1 MQTFPKENLA
11 GQYSNLPMDI
21 VHFGPGS
28 YKQISEELDKAG
40 VKNAVVITG
49 NSLATKT
56 DLVEKLKHTLGNR
69 CAGVFSNTIQHV
81 HRDSVINA
89 AAFSREKGADCII
102 SFGGGTPNDTAKAVL
117 ICLAENITEKKQL
130 DNFRIKFE
138 YPDKVEIPSLTN
150 DPLPMFAIPTTLSAG
165 EFTFFVGMTDE
176 ERKVKDLYLDP
187 RITAKAVFLDPE
199 LTLATPERLWLGTGI
214 RAVDHCVEA
223 LCSKTHQPFTDALSF
238 RALNMLATYLR
249 ETKKNPNDLAARGQ
263 CMVAAWMSVC
273 GLANVTLGLSHG
285 IGHQLGARCDVA
297 HGETSAVMLPKVL
310 EFNGSVN
317 AQQQAIVAEALGLDT
332 NNKSVE
338 EAASIARDE
347 IQKLIRDDLGLPWR
361 LRDVGV
367 NEEDFPGIAKDAMED
382 LIVASN
388 PRMVESEQEVIE
400 LLRKAW

>member
-214 RAVDHCVEA
+214 RAGDHCVEA
-223 LCSKTHQPFTDALSF
+223 LCSKTHQHFTDALSF

-249 ETKKNPNDLAARGQ
+249 ETKKNPDDLAARGQ

>member
-317 AQQQAIVAEALGLDT
+317 AQQQAIDAEALGLDT

>member
-249 ETKKNPNDLAARGQ
+249 ETKKNPDDLAARGQ

-297 HGETSAVMLPKVL
+297 HGETSAVMLQKVL

-317 AQQQAIVAEALGLDT
+317 AQQQAIDAEALGLDT